1 MSYLGL
7 NAVFLGLAALV
18 AAVALWRRPA
28 SRRLYAASG
37 LALVAVLVL
46 TALFDNIMIGVGL
59 VAYDPALISGVFVGI
74 APVEDFAYPVAAALL
89 LPAVWSLRGGDARR
103 PTAGRA
109 EQPTASPAASPA
121 APPAEAQD
129 A

>member
-7 NAVFLGLAALV
+7 NAVFLGLAALA

-37 LALVAVLVL
+37 LALVAVLGL
-46 TALFDNIMIGVGL
+46 TAVFDNIMIGVGL

-89 LPAVWSLRGGDARR
+89 LPAVWSLLADK
-103 PTAGRA
+103 
-109 EQPTASPAASPA
+109 PA
-121 APPAEAQD
+121 APPAEGQD